1 MTLPFPLP
9 SDLSLLTLGRFL
21 RDQLLSSSLPVA
33 AVATL
38 LANPA
43 VALQR
48 GELAVS
54 PDLLPFPP
62 SMAFH
67 CLSSPPLSEDAQHWL
82 FCLVVVVNF
91 LHGGA
96 DPSRTDLVFSSFP
109 LSKLQQAAFP
119 SFSGLSKSG

>member
-1 MTLPFPLP
+1 MINSF
-9 SDLSLLTLGRFL
+9 R
-21 RDQLLSSSLPVA
+21 LPVA

-67 CLSSPPLSEDAQHWL
+67 CLSSPPLLEDAKRWL

-96 DPSRTDLVFSSFP
+96 DPSRTDLVFFLSSF
-109 LSKLQQAAFP
+109 QAATR
-119 SFSGLSKSG
+119 SFSPFFPGSSRFG